1 MRLDLVS
8 LWSRKYDPA
17 IAFFTGRWGSS
28 WWRQPSVSS
37 RDPQVKKRWAV
48 VRPPG
53 GGPGLVL
60 ARAASTA
67 ERARIGDQT
76 GGRVALISGDRG
88 FRNSDHAAFRQRGV
102 VFLEA
107 PRENQLRGG
116 VAVFQDCEG
125 QSLDLIERR

>member
-1 MRLDLVS
+1 MKLDLVT
-8 LWSRKYDPA
+8 LVVAEYEPA
-17 IAFFTGRWGSS
+17 IAFFTGALGFELVADE
-28 WWRQPSVSS
+28 PAVSS
-37 RDPQVKKRWAV
+37 RDPQVKKRWVV

-76 GGRVALISGDRG
+76 GGRVALFLETEDFDR
-88 FRNSDHAAFRQRGV
+88 DHDGFRQRGV

-107 PRENQLRGG
+107 PRETSYGR

-125 QSLDLIERR
+125 NLWDLIERH